1 MSKEPKHIVITGAG
15 SGIGRAIALRFA
27 AAGHKLSLLGRR
39 VEPLEQTARSA
50 LEAGAASSLVQSCD
64 IRDHAAVDGCF
75 AALAHEHGPIHVVV
89 ANSGIGGANQP
100 GPEDRFDDLIA
111 TNLSGTYYCLRAAQ
125 ARLAPGPETR
135 HMVVISSILGRFGVA
150 AYTGYCA
157 SKTGLLG
164 LVRAL
169 SLELAGEEVQVNALC
184 PGWVDT
190 AMARQGIQAMADAME
205 LSYEEALAEAMK
217 PVPLGR
223 MSTPEEIANVVAW
236 LASDQARGVTG
247 QAIDVNN
254 GAFMV

>member
-1 MSKEPKHIVITGAG
+1 M
-15 SGIGRAIALRFA
+15 
-27 AAGHKLSLLGRR
+27 
-39 VEPLEQTARSA
+39 
-50 LEAGAASSLVQSCD
+50 
-64 IRDHAAVDGCF
+64 
-75 AALAHEHGPIHVVV
+75 V
-89 ANSGIGGANQP
+89 ANSGIGGANHP
-100 GPEDRFDDLIA
+100 GPEDRFDDLVA
-111 TNLSGTYYCLRAAQ
+111 TNLNGTYYCLRAAQ
-125 ARLAPGPETR
+125 AHLAPGPKTR

-169 SLELAGEEVQVNALC
+169 SLELAGDEVQVNALC

-190 AMARQGIQAMADAME
+190 AMAREGIENMARAMG
-205 LSYEEALAEAMK
+205 LSYEDALAEAMK